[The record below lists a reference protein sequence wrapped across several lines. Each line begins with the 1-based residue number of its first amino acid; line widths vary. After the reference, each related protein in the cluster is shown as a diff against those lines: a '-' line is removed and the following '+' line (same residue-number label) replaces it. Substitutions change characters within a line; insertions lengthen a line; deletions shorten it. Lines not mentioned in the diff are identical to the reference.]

1 VFDQLLEERAFDKKL
16 SEGGRVADNK
26 MFPDCIAW
34 GWEIYNGMV
43 FYSLF

>member
-26 MFPDCIAW
+26 MFPELLYLGLGD
-34 GWEIYNGMV
+34 
-43 FYSLF
+43 L